1 MTEGVSSRFRKLPGE
16 RKADEYEERRAPNP
30 NPKGE
35 RGDLDGVRGVGGMG
49 EPGTIWAAQAEMA
62 EVVADR
68 RRVADLTG
76 DDGIDGAGNFCAGG
90 CDRKAYDIRG

>member
-1 MTEGVSSRFRKLPGE
+1 
-16 RKADEYEERRAPNP
+16 
-30 NPKGE
+30 
-35 RGDLDGVRGVGGMG
+35 MG

-62 EVVADR
+62 DVVADR